1 METRSSRYL
10 DEDVSTRPKLT
21 RANKNRYLYDEV
33 NNKIGYEEIDT
44 LEMYDGIE
52 LDCDSPIKTREE
64 YQKMKDT
71 TRLEKDVVDVNRE
84 FEEEAKVYDIN
95 SILEEAKKNRV
106 IPDELEK
113 KRKLQNV
120 EYSILN
126 DLNQKYINKK
136 EKIEEDL
143 EKEGIREL
151 IDTITSRNLASDLA
165 DLEKDDND
173 EDDESDL
180 MSDLLATNTMNA
192 IEGISLEE
200 DIAKEIL
207 VDKRETEV
215 DEEES
220 DEVVEEDG
228 CLVNSFYTRSMDLS
242 EHDFEIRDEI
252 IEDNKE
258 KRKILIL
265 VILIILVII
274 AIVSIFIL
282 KKINVI

>member
-84 FEEEAKVYDIN
+84 FDEEAKVYDIN

-106 IPDELEK
+106 ISDELEK

-126 DLNQKYINKK
+126 DLNQKYKNKK
-136 EKIEEDL
+136 EKIDEDL

-165 DLEKDDND
+165 DLEKE
-173 EDDESDL
+173 EDDDDL

-207 VDKRETEV
+207 VDKRETLKE
-215 DEEES
+215 DDEES
-220 DEVVEEDG
+220 DEIVEEDG
-228 CLVNSFYTRSMDLS
+228 RLVNSFYTRSMDLS

-265 VILIILVII
+265 VVLIILVII
-274 AIVSIFIL
+274 AIASIFIL
-282 KKINVI
+282 KKINII

>member
-21 RANKNRYLYDEV
+21 RANKNKFLYDEV

-64 YQKMKDT
+64 YQRMKDE
-71 TRLEKDVVDVNRE
+71 TRKEKDVVDVTEE
-84 FEEEAKVYDIN
+84 FEESKVYDIN
-95 SILEEAKKNRV
+95 SILEEAKKKRV

-136 EKIEEDL
+136 EKLDEEL

-151 IDTITSRNLASDLA
+151 IDTITSKNLSSDLKELK
-165 DLEKDDND
+165 DLEEDSDD
-173 EDDESDL
+173 DL

-200 DIAKEIL
+200 DIAKDILIKETVKDDDDEI
-207 VDKRETEV
+207 
-215 DEEES
+215 
-220 DEVVEEDG
+220 VEEDG
-228 CLVNSFYTRSMDLS
+228 RLVNSFYTRSMDLS

-252 IEDNKE
+252 IEENKD

-265 VILIILVII
+265 VILIILVVI
-274 AIVSIFIL
+274 AIVALFIL

>member
-10 DEDVSTRPKLT
+10 DDDVSTKPNLS
-21 RANKNRYLYDEV
+21 RANKNKYLYDEV
-33 NNKIGYEEIDT
+33 NNKIAYEEIDS
-44 LEMYDGIE
+44 LDMYDGIE
-52 LDCDSPIKTREE
+52 LDCESPIKTREE
-64 YQKMKDT
+64 YQRMKDSA
-71 TRLEKDVVDVNRE
+71 RVEKEVVDVTRE
-84 FEEEAKVYDIN
+84 FEEEKVYDIN

-126 DLNQKYINKK
+126 DLSQKYVNKK
-136 EKIEEDL
+136 EKLDEDL

-151 IDTITSRNLASDLA
+151 IDTITSHNLVSELSDIESEE
-165 DLEKDDND
+165 DSSDD
-173 EDDESDL
+173 DL

-200 DIAKEIL
+200 DIAKDIL
-207 VDKRETEV
+207 IKETDK
-215 DEEES
+215 EEET
-220 DEVVEEDG
+220 DEDKVIEDDER
-228 CLVNSFYTRSMDLS
+228 LVNSFYTRSMDLS
-242 EHDFEIRDEI
+242 EHDFELRDEI
-252 IEDNKE
+252 VEDNKE

-274 AIVSIFIL
+274 AIAALFIL